1 MPTAWDDGVLSAR
14 VIALAAHSVGFGA
27 AATGRLFRVP
37 RLPSAVAAP
46 IVLLD
51 YQPALRRL
59 LEAGIG
65 RPRTDL
71 LLSTLTAASFT
82 LVQAPPPLA
91 IEALLRASVVGE
103 VLANRRA
110 WLRST
115 HRPVPETA
123 APDLAAAGPVDRH
136 LERAAWAQLGG
147 VAAVGAAT
155 GSVRAA
161 GTAAL
166 VTAPKAARTARESF
180 ASTLSRGLAD
190 DHGVLCRGPD
200 VLRRLDAVTAL
211 VVDPRALLTADLR
224 VSRIR
229 GVDDHRRAAVWEAAR
244 TAIESGELDTGWH
257 SLAGI
262 DNAAEPGDDP
272 DAAVLISPV
281 RDALAGA
288 VLEQARQAGI
298 TVHSVDD
305 EALGTLR
312 SAFDDLGKP
321 GDSTDS
327 DLRSTVERLQES
339 GATVA
344 VLSVDCPRA
353 VLAADVSLAL
363 RPESAAPAD
372 LLVPDLRAVW
382 RILRALPAAR
392 TASRRGIEIASGA
405 SLLGSLLMIPGTHG
419 RGPGPSVSAPV
430 RPCGPGAASPAACS
444 ARSRPARAR
453 STTGTLCRS
462 TGCAG
467 PSSRR
472 RRVVPLRVP
481 DGSARRSAE
490 SAVPPP
496 VCGTSAGHCA
506 PNWPI
511 RSPRSWRPVRRPV
524 PCSGLPWTRSSSGR
538 FWSATPRCRRP
549 SDCMPNGSSPVCSQ
563 ARTPRHDGS
572 ARAPTPP
579 SRSMPRCSGRAT

>member
-82 LVQAPPPLA
+82 LVQAPPLLA

-147 VAAVGAAT
+147 VSAVGAAT

-180 ASTLSRGLAD
+180 ASTLGRGLAD

-229 GVDDHRRAAVWEAAR
+229 GVDDHRRAGVWEAAR

-262 DNAAEPGDDP
+262 DNAADPGDDP
-272 DAAVLISPV
+272 DAAVLISP
-281 RDALAGA
+281 
-288 VLEQARQAGI
+288 
-298 TVHSVDD
+298 
-305 EALGTLR
+305 
-312 SAFDDLGKP
+312 SA
-321 GDSTDS
+321 T
-327 DLRSTVERLQES
+327 RW
-339 GATVA
+339 
-344 VLSVDCPRA
+344 RA
-353 VLAADVSLAL
+353 PCSN
-363 RPESAAPAD
+363 RPAK
-372 LLVPDLRAVW
+372 R
-382 RILRALPAAR
+382 
-392 TASRRGIEIASGA
+392 
-405 SLLGSLLMIPGTHG
+405 
-419 RGPGPSVSAPV
+419 
-430 RPCGPGAASPAACS
+430 ASPCTPS
-444 ARSRPARAR
+444 TTRRWARCARR
-453 STTGTLCRS
+453 STTSESPAIPPIPTSGRPSNACRNPGRPSPCWAS
-462 TGCAG
+462 T
-467 PSSRR
+467 
-472 RRVVPLRVP
+472 
-481 DGSARRSAE
+481 
-490 SAVPPP
+490 
-496 VCGTSAGHCA
+496 A
-506 PNWPI
+506 PE
-511 RSPRSWRPVRRPV
+511 
-524 PCSGLPWTRSSSGR
+524 PCSP
-538 FWSATPRCRRP
+538 
-549 SDCMPNGSSPVCSQ
+549 
-563 ARTPRHDGS
+563 
-572 ARAPTPP
+572 PT
-579 SRSMPRCSGRAT
+579 